1 MMVKAIVLSNYVLN
15 NIKEVKAMKERYIKI
30 TVGELVIEIKGN
42 FVTTT
47 KQNGEFVALP
57 VQIQQEEKVPHFFKM
72 TSEKRKK
79 VKRWLKNE
87 KKELAHKTDREKTF
101 LETLEE
107 GLKTV
112 KYEYRIST
120 IEPTMNKETEKI
132 EFIKGAE
139 VARGY
144 SCEQWKKFA
153 EEFMP
158 ERGSRLANLYE
169 LFIWYAWR
177 IVKGY
182 WTLSYVANDSSSDGN
197 YANSPNAAGEY
208 EVSAKRKVG
217 GFRDGIGN
225 TCKIVTH
232 GVRYALVGGDYGSIG
247 GNCPVGDVV
256 YHDHP
261 NLAQYNSSGVFVLTK

>member
-1 MMVKAIVLSNYVLN
+1 MGKKY
-15 NIKEVKAMKERYIKI
+15 EEHY
-30 TVGELVIEIKGN
+30 IEIKCGGMIIEIEGD
-42 FVTTT
+42 FIIT
-47 KQNGEFVALP
+47 KKENGEVVTLP

-87 KKELAHKTDREKTF
+87 KKELAHKTDREKNF
-101 LETLEE
+101 LGTLEE
-107 GLKTV
+107 GLKSV
-112 KYEYRIST
+112 KYIYWIST

-232 GVRYALVGGDYGSIG
+232 GVRYALVGGDYRNFGDFY
-247 GNCPVGDVV
+247 PVGDVF
-256 YHDHP
+256 YHDYP
-261 NLAQYNSSGVFVLTK
+261 SNTLYDCSGVFVLTK